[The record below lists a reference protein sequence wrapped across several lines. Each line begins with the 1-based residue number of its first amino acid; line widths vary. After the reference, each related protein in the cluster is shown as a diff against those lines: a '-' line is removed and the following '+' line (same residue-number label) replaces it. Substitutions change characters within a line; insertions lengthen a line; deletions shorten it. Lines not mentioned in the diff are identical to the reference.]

1 MRHEVERILI
11 RYENNSYIE
20 SLEMNS
26 ICFNFSLIFQPPD
39 QKKKQKKKKQSVYA
53 KTKVQINCA
62 KTKVQISCAVTAQLI
77 SPFVFAT

>member
-1 MRHEVERILI
+1 MLHFKSDISATTPE
-11 RYENNSYIE
+11 
-20 SLEMNS
+20 
-26 ICFNFSLIFQPPD
+26 
-39 QKKKQKKKKQSVYA
+39 KKQQQSVYA